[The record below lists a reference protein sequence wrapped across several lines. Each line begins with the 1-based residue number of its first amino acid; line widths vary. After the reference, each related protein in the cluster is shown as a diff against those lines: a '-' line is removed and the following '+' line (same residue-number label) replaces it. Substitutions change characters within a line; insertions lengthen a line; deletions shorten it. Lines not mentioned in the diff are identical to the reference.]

1 MNSLERIK
9 EEYNDIMQNPLP
21 NLGVSVSLQDLN
33 NYYEWKIIIMSPKD
47 SLYKGGIFSVKLLF
61 PNDYPASCLKIIFLT
76 PIYHLNVNPKKSE
89 TESLGK
95 VMLNVTNWWNPG
107 TTVREVLTR
116 LYSIFYCQNSD
127 AAYGIDRAKEYV
139 TSRPLFEIKAKY
151 FTKKYANLDSGFK

>member
-1 MNSLERIK
+1 
-9 EEYNDIMQNPLP
+9 
-21 NLGVSVSLQDLN
+21 
-33 NYYEWKIIIMSPKD
+33 
-47 SLYKGGIFSVKLLF
+47 
-61 PNDYPASCLKIIFLT
+61 
-76 PIYHLNVNPKKSE
+76 
-89 TESLGK
+89 
-95 VMLNVTNWWNPG
+95 MLNVTNLWNPG